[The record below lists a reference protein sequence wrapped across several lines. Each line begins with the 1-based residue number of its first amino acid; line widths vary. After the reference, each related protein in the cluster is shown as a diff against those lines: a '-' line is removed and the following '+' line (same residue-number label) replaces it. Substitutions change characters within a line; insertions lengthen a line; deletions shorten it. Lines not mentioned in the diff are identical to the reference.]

1 MRNLLTL
8 IDCSPEQIEK
18 TILDAGSVKIM
29 KNSPDWQK
37 PWNNCLLGKNII
49 LYFEKP
55 SLRTYLTFDIAI
67 KNLGGNPI
75 YFDNS
80 KQMGRESDVDMIRN
94 ISKWADGIVARVY
107 KQSTIETFAKYGNIP
122 VINALS
128 DMFHPCQ
135 ALADYMTMK
144 EITGKDWKNL
154 KVAYIGEPN
163 NVSNS
168 LMICGAKLGI
178 EEFTIVTPKPSV
190 QNLQVYDYC
199 EELLLDKLS
208 MTSDINFVK
217 NYDVIYTDTWLSMG
231 DNTPIDEK
239 IALYK
244 NYQVNQQLLD
254 KLDIP
259 FVLHCLPCHRGQ
271 EITDEIME
279 THPEIYQQAENRL
292 WTEMALLTKIF

>member
-1 MRNLLTL
+1 MHHLLTL
-8 IDCSPEQIEK
+8 MDYSTEQIEELLEK
-18 TILDAGSVKIM
+18 AYDYKISWEYDQILKG
-29 KNSPDWQK
+29 Q
-37 PWNNCLLGKNII
+37 NII

-80 KQMGRESDVDMIRN
+80 RQMGRESDIDMIRN
-94 ISKWADGIVARVY
+94 MSRWADGIVARVY
-107 KQSTIETFAKYGNIP
+107 KQSTIETFAKYGKIP

-144 EITGKDWKNL
+144 EITGKDWEHL

-178 EEFTIVTPKPSV
+178 TFKICCPASV
-190 QNLQVYDYC
+190 SPDY
-199 EELLLDKLS
+199 LLLKECQKINPNIKVS
-208 MTSDINFVK
+208 CFIEDIK
-217 NYDVIYTDTWLSMG
+217 NYDIIYTDTWLSMG
-231 DNTPIDEK
+231 DTTPMEEK
-239 IALYK
+239 IKLYK
-244 NYQVNQQLLD
+244 NYQVNQELLD

-292 WTEMALLTKIF
+292 WTEMSLLSKIF